1 MGKQTL
7 QLLILAVAAFLPAA
21 AAAQPVSSD
30 TSAVSSSERRGWS
43 LTDTILD
50 GIVAADFLEHHD
62 MAFQMRGSLRMDIPG
77 GGKPSA
83 RFRMDNFRWNLEGT
97 FGRNREFYYHFR
109 QSFNAN
115 FRSNTFDNLL
125 ESIDY
130 AYMTWRPREHFSLT
144 FGKQVFALGGQEFW
158 AAPVYVVQYSDFGG
172 SLPCY
177 QMGAMGTWHITPT
190 QELALQLSNIRG
202 FWDDEYFHGG
212 LPEGVESSRAPFLYT
227 LNWNGSFLDRALA
240 CRWSASYGTQAAGND
255 MWIFTMGQ
263 SYRREKWGVYLD
275 LLYAREGLDANGVL
289 SSSAP
294 VGPDGDYVT
303 LQNVDYISAIAY
315 LHLFFTPSFSMYFKG
330 SREYSGLY
338 RPYGDVPAGLCRAS
352 WNGQACLEYMPT
364 KNRDFRFFLHY
375 NCYCAEATGSG
386 DLLGITTQREH
397 RVTLGLIYIMN
408 IF

>member
-1 MGKQTL
+1 MRKIILVLLALTVAFTL
-7 QLLILAVAAFLPAA
+7 CAA
-21 AAAQPVSSD
+21 AVD
-30 TSAVSSSERRGWS
+30 TAGTAGYEPKRGWS
-43 LTDTILD
+43 LTDTLLD
-50 GIVAADFLEHHD
+50 GVVDDGFLSHHD
-62 MAFQMRGSLRMDIPG
+62 MAFQMRGSFRTEMPRG
-77 GGKPSA
+77 GETSA

-130 AYMTWRPREHFSLT
+130 AYMTWTPRQHFSLT

-158 AAPVYVVQYSDFGG
+158 AAPVYVVQFSDIGG

-177 QMGAMGTWHITPT
+177 QMGVMGTWHITPT
-190 QELALQLSNIRG
+190 QDLALQVSNIRG
-202 FWDDEYFHGG
+202 FWDDEFYHGG

-227 LNWNGSFLDRALA
+227 LNWNGSFLDDALEF
-240 CRWSASYGTQAAGND
+240 RWSASYGTQAVNRD
-255 MWIFTMGQ
+255 VWIFAMGQ

-275 LLYAREGLDANGVL
+275 LIYSRQGLDINGVL

-294 VGPDGDYVT
+294 TGPDGDYRT
-303 LQNVDYISAIAY
+303 LEDVNYMSAIAY
-315 LHLFFTPSFSMYFKG
+315 LHLFLSPSFSMYFKG
-330 SREYSGLY
+330 SREYGGLY
-338 RPYGDVPAGLCRAS
+338 RPYGDVPAGTLRAS

-364 KNRDFRFFLHY
+364 RSRDFRFFLHY
-375 NCYCAEATGSG
+375 NFYDARPTGG
-386 DLLGITTQREH
+386 GHLLGVASRQEH
-397 RVTLGLIYIMN
+397 RVTLGIIYIMN